1 MKFAFASVLI
11 LVASVTAAFDQTAS
25 ARIAGRISDGT
36 GAVIPGV
43 AVKVTNVDTNIAQT
57 ATSGETG
64 DFTIL
69 YLPPGRYQLQAD
81 DDGFRTYKQSDFSL
95 AVDQGLRL
103 DIKLEVGATTESV
116 TLTEA
121 PPVLNTDNGTRGQ
134 TITAAEIAEIPS

>member
-11 LVASVTAAFDQTAS
+11 LVASVTAAFGQTAA

-69 YLPPGRYQLQAD
+69 YLPPGRYQLQAAA
-81 DDGFRTYKQSDFSL
+81 DGFRTYKQSDFSL

-116 TLTEA
+116 TVTEA